1 MSTLKRVQSQRRVG
15 RKVGRSEE
23 WRRVEE
29 EGRKGSEKGGE
40 EVREPRISSL
50 GAIYL

>member
-23 WRRVEE
+23 CWQMAG
-29 EGRKGSEKGGE
+29 EGRDDGE
-40 EVREPRISSL
+40 ASKIFSH
-50 GAIYL
+50 GTNG